1 MPRSVL
7 KVADGG
13 VQLIVPDGKITL
25 KVADGTVRLS
35 VGLPSAS
42 RKVDDLAALYVTVD
56 GMAGL
61 TVNQLAEL

>member
-1 MPRSVL
+1 M
-7 KVADGG
+7 
-13 VQLIVPDGKITL
+13 IVPDGKITL

-42 RKVDDLAALYVTVD
+42 RTVDDLAALYVTVD